1 MKRFLSPIILL
12 WVVTI
17 VLCIITAYTVFDR
30 VQADRSETIR
40 DAQRDADADE
50 AESERRRNEIK
61 AALMSLKMTI
71 GGN

>member
-40 DAQRDADADE
+40 DAQRE
-50 AESERRRNEIK
+50 NEIYCR
-61 AALMSLKMTI
+61 AFEQDVSRSIASIDTMLLFQGAL
-71 GGN
+71 